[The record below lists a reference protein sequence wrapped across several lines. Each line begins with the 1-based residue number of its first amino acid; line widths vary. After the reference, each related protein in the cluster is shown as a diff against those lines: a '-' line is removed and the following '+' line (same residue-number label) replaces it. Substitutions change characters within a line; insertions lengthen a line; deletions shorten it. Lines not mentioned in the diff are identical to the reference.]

1 MAIKC
6 KLLLTT
12 FIASFIVI
20 TAFQIYYKMFHY
32 IPNASALLLIF
43 LFSFFPVDLLMLH
56 VLYSVYH
63 LKSFK

>member
-1 MAIKC
+1 MAIKY

-12 FIASFIVI
+12 FIASFFVI

-32 IPNASALLLIF
+32 IPDASALLLMF
-43 LFSFFPVDLLMLH
+43 FSFFHADLLMLH